1 MRSPTRTSC
10 ADFAGLPFTCTAP
23 TSQASFP
30 SLRLFTRR
38 RRLSARSTRT
48 LDANRHE
55 GRLPEILE
63 EPAHGLLLR
72 ELLPDLLP
80 ELGQRRLALRL
91 DARQLQHNEL
101 RHAARRIVDLE

>member
-1 MRSPTRTSC
+1 M
-10 ADFAGLPFTCTAP
+10 
-23 TSQASFP
+23 
-30 SLRLFTRR
+30 
-38 RRLSARSTRT
+38 RT

-72 ELLPDLLP
+72 ELLADLLP

-91 DARQLQHNEL
+91 DARQLQHDEL
-101 RHAARRIVDLE
+101 RHAARRIVDLEWIDDLVRRLAFDRLLIRFGQLRARERIRDAPLLDRIMKLCDE